1 MLEDFSRIVRF
12 RRWMESLAD
21 GGSSEYSEPSAL
33 AIDSAA
39 FLKKFD
45 DTRRELR
52 LLEQQHRDLADG
64 LSDFLGD
71 NFGNRPGDDPEAL
84 IAALRKQFKQ
94 SEAESRRYDTE
105 ARDSLDAARREL
117 ESTREELD
125 QARSVLEKE
134 RKKLEPVL
142 RYAYNLRRLVQ
153 AIHSTGVV
161 TPAIMAS
168 IEKLLVAGG
177 LAVDS
182 GKRKAS

>member
-1 MLEDFSRIVRF
+1 
-12 RRWMESLAD
+12 MESLAN
-21 GGSSEYSEPSAL
+21 GGSGGYPEPSAL
-33 AIDSAA
+33 AVDSTA

-52 LLEQQHRDLADG
+52 LLEQQHRDLVDG
-64 LSDFLGD
+64 LSGFLG
-71 NFGNRPGDDPEAL
+71 NNSGKSPGDDPEAL
-84 IAALRKQFKQ
+84 IAALRKHVKQ
-94 SEAESRRYDTE
+94 SEAESRRSDTE

-117 ESTREELD
+117 ERTRAELD
-125 QARSVLEKE
+125 QTRTALEKE

-161 TPAIMAS
+161 TPAIMAN
-168 IEKLLVAGG
+168 IEKLLIAGG
-177 LAVDS
+177 LEIDS

>member
-1 MLEDFSRIVRF
+1 
-12 RRWMESLAD
+12 MESLAD
-21 GGSSEYSEPSAL
+21 GRSSDYPEPSAL
-33 AIDSAA
+33 AADSTA

-52 LLEQQHRDLADG
+52 LLEQQHRDLVDG
-64 LSDFLGD
+64 LSEFLGD
-71 NFGNRPGDDPEAL
+71 NTENRLSNDPEVL
-84 IAALRKQFKQ
+84 IAALRKQVKQ

-117 ESTREELD
+117 ETTREELD
-125 QARSVLEKE
+125 QARATLEKE

-168 IEKLLVAGG
+168 IEKLLIAGG